1 MAKGMER
8 RFAMIKV
15 TVNRNDTD
23 ETEDFFYHERF
34 EFVFQYLIA
43 AIQIVFMAVFAFLY
57 KDFVFALICLLFSY
71 ESYSEVK
78 RTKRENLMID
88 LVVDLSQAL
97 NEKEKKGG
105 QDEND

>member
-1 MAKGMER
+1 
-8 RFAMIKV
+8 MIKV
-15 TVNRNDTD
+15 TINRKDSD

-34 EFVFQYLIA
+34 EFFFQYLIA
-43 AIQIVFMAVFAFLY
+43 AIQIVFMAVFAFLL
-57 KDFVFALICLLFSY
+57 KDFIFAMICLLFSY

-78 RTKRENLMID
+78 RMKRENLMID
-88 LVVDLSQAL
+88 FVVDLSQAL